1 MKKLIIISVALFL
14 FFEKTYSNNTKS
26 SIYAYVNG
34 LVCEFCAR
42 ALEKTIGNQDEVEN
56 IIVDLRKKV
65 VIVELFDGKSLKE
78 EKLISL
84 INDAG
89 YDVTEIRYGK
99 K

>member
-1 MKKLIIISVALFL
+1 MKKFIIISVSLFL
-14 FFEKTYSNNTKS
+14 FFEKTYSNTNNS

-42 ALEKTIGNQDEVEN
+42 ALEKTIGNQEEVKSIN
-56 IIVDLRKKV
+56 VDLKQKV
-65 VIVELFDGKSLKE
+65 VIVNLFDGKSLEE

-89 YDVTEIRYGK
+89 YDVTEISYGNK
-99 K
+99 

>member
-1 MKKLIIISVALFL
+1 MKKFIIISVFLFL
-14 FFEKTYSNNTKS
+14 FFEKTYSNTKNS

-42 ALEKTIGNQDEVEN
+42 ALEKTIGNQEEVKSIN
-56 IIVDLRKKV
+56 VDLKRKV
-65 VIVELFDGKSLKE
+65 VIVKLFDGKNLEE

-89 YDVTEIRYGK
+89 YDVTEISYGK

>member
-14 FFEKTYSNNTKS
+14 FFEKTHSKNTNS

-65 VIVELFDGKSLKE
+65 VIVELFDGKNLKE

>member
-1 MKKLIIISVALFL
+1 MKKFIIISVSLFL
-14 FFEKTYSNNTKS
+14 FFEKTFSNTKNF

-65 VIVELFDGKSLKE
+65 VIVELFDGKNLKE

-89 YDVTEIRYGK
+89 YDVTEIKYGK

>member
-1 MKKLIIISVALFL
+1 MKKFIIISVSLFL
-14 FFEKTYSNNTKS
+14 FFEKTYSNNTNS

-42 ALEKTIGNQDEVEN
+42 ALEKTIGNQEEVKSIN
-56 IIVDLRKKV
+56 VDLKRKV
-65 VIVELFDGKSLKE
+65 VIVKLFDGKSLEE

-89 YDVTEIRYGK
+89 YDVTEIKYGK

>member
-1 MKKLIIISVALFL
+1 MKKFIIISVFLFL
-14 FFEKTYSNNTKS
+14 FFEKTYSNTNYS

-42 ALEKTIGNQDEVEN
+42 ALEKTIGNQEEVKSIN
-56 IIVDLRKKV
+56 VDLKQKV
-65 VIVELFDGKSLKE
+65 VIVNLFDGKSLEE

-89 YDVTEIRYGK
+89 YDVTEISYGK

>member
-1 MKKLIIISVALFL
+1 M
-14 FFEKTYSNNTKS
+14 S

-42 ALEKTIGNQDEVEN
+42 ALEKTIGNQEEVKSIN
-56 IIVDLRKKV
+56 VDLKQKV
-65 VIVELFDGKSLKE
+65 VIVNLFDGKSLEE

-89 YDVTEIRYGK
+89 YDVTEISYGNK
-99 K
+99 

>member
-1 MKKLIIISVALFL
+1 MKKFILISVIFFL
-14 FFEKTYSNNTKS
+14 FFERIYSNTVNSTV
-26 SIYAYVNG
+26 YAFVNG

-42 ALEKTIGNQDEVEN
+42 ALEKTIGNQNEVES
-56 IIVDLRKKV
+56 IKVDLRKKV
-65 VIVELFDGKSLKE
+65 VIVKLFDGKSLKE
-78 EKLISL
+78 SKLISL

>member
-1 MKKLIIISVALFL
+1 MKKSILISVIFFL
-14 FFEKTYSNNTKS
+14 FFER
-26 SIYAYVNG
+26 IYGSTVNSTVYAFVNG

-42 ALEKTIGNQDEVEN
+42 ALEKTIGNQDEVESIN
-56 IIVDLRKKV
+56 VDLKKKV
-65 VIVELFDGKSLKE
+65 VIVKLFDGRSLE
-78 EKLISL
+78 ESKLISL

>member
-1 MKKLIIISVALFL
+1 MKKFIILSVALFL
-14 FFEKTYSNNTKS
+14 FFEKTFSNTKNF

-42 ALEKTIGNQDEVEN
+42 ALEKTIGNQNEVES
-56 IIVDLRKKV
+56 IKVDLRKKV
-65 VIVELFDGKSLKE
+65 VIVKLFDGKSLKE
-78 EKLISL
+78 SKLISL

>member
-1 MKKLIIISVALFL
+1 MKNFILVSFVLVL
-14 FFEKTYSNNTKS
+14 FFERIYSN
-26 SIYAYVNG
+26 SINSYVYAFVNG

-42 ALEKTIGNQDEVEN
+42 ALEKTIGNQNEVES
-56 IIVDLRKKV
+56 IKVDLRKKV
-65 VIVELFDGKSLKE
+65 VIVKLFDGKSLKE
-78 EKLISL
+78 SKLISL

>member
-1 MKKLIIISVALFL
+1 M
-14 FFEKTYSNNTKS
+14 FFEKHTVTPITL

-42 ALEKTIGNQDEVEN
+42 ALEKTIGNQEEVKSIN
-56 IIVDLRKKV
+56 VDLKQKV
-65 VIVELFDGKSLKE
+65 VIVNLLMERLEE

-89 YDVTEIRYGK
+89 YDVTEISYGNK
-99 K
+99 

>member
-1 MKKLIIISVALFL
+1 MKKFIIISVSLFL
-14 FFEKTYSNNTKS
+14 FFTKIHGNTKNS

-42 ALEKTIGNQDEVEN
+42 ALEKTIGNQEEVKSIN
-56 IIVDLRKKV
+56 VDLKQKV
-65 VIVELFDGKSLKE
+65 VIVKLFDGKSLEE

-89 YDVTEIRYGK
+89 YDVTEISYGK